1 MADRNGFEYIIQ
13 KGDSL
18 SNIAKKYF
26 IADWEVLYFHDE
38 NAQFRKNNP
47 DYNKIRVGDKLF
59 IPSVFSL
66 VTESGPESCAVKP
79 GNMVFFDAHMHIQSN
94 NCVPLTL
101 QWGLTKRTVNIR
113 LEGAREPLT
122 ILAGIGAKRM
132 GQIGGYPSDII
143 ASIYYGIDEKAPS
156 IFWKKLCPAIPV
168 IEWGSKILTLDS
180 GIKLLAQKSGET
192 EEAFESKTHYYYT
205 NNSVERI
212 AVCHLMDMSY
222 SHFWG
227 RIGLP
232 IYLPLENSGV
242 YINDFISGGITVAL
256 GHPEPCAQFTSVTEA
271 TVFSAPLQGW
281 AHLFPKKLPDD
292 KFSFKEQYNN
302 YIQTKISMPN
312 SIHPTSESFIRFSN
326 DPETR
331 SLDSVLIQKEFIHIV
346 EDLPKKELQLFEDYK
361 KQIIRSINAAMT
373 YPMKLLPFYHYDPR
387 RHVLKQQRS
396 LLIENII
403 DKHAFYRLSNA
414 MPYLYLTPDKEMN
427 DRSFI
432 SHILDDLRDNAK
444 ACDDL
449 FLYPTSKNGVFW
461 GVKVY
466 PRLGF
471 APDDF
476 TQYPQ
481 LKEMFTVCAKNDI
494 PVTSHCSRGPMCIA
508 DYVNYSRYGEQNQ
521 AAPKAI
527 SENLIKYKEHEFW
540 FADSFTSAA
549 NWEQVII
556 ACPDLKIDL
565 AHFGGLDIWEMM
577 GSIESF
583 SGLFEDIEKKYK
595 SNPDKLPKED
605 KLYGSDEEK
614 IEQLANLYFTWVQ
627 RTAILVELSKN
638 VYTDLACFAMDDKSK
653 KGNNDVSKMELIAKN
668 LAFLIDTYPKLKDRI
683 LIGSDWYMAEFG
695 GTKGVGI
702 YFARMFEM
710 LGMVSKL
717 VKSKFDAWHQF
728 TVINPLNFLGLWIDG
743 GNIDIVKCENYVKRL
758 SMWVGDDLFKKHCK
772 KIMSIEDIEIA
783 GKQQI
788 NFLKGISLIKDAD
801 EMKDEHDELLI
812 YE

>member
-38 NAQFRKNNP
+38 NAQFRKSNP

-168 IEWGSKILTLDS
+168 IEWGSKVLTLDS

-256 GHPEPCAQFTSVTEA
+256 GHSEPSAQFTSVTEA
-271 TVFSAPLQGW
+271 TVLSAPLQGW
-281 AHLFPKKLPDD
+281 AHLFPKKLPGD

-302 YIQTKISMPN
+302 YMQTKISMPN
-312 SIHPTSESFIRFSN
+312 SIHPTSESFILFSN
-326 DPETR
+326 DPAMR
-331 SLDSVLIQKEFIHIV
+331 SLNAGLIQKEFIHIV
-346 EDLPKKELQLFEDYK
+346 EDLPKKEMQLFENYYQQK
-361 KQIIRSINAAMT
+361 IRSINAAMAN
-373 YPMKLLPFYHYDPR
+373 PLKLLPFYHFDPR
-387 RHVLKQQRS
+387 RHVPKSRRTQILD
-396 LLIENII
+396 NISGS
-403 DKHAFYRLSNA
+403 HAFYRLSKEKS
-414 MPYLYLTPDKEMN
+414 YLQLIPDSMLN
-427 DRSFI
+427 DRAYLASI
-432 SHILDDLRDNAK
+432 IDSLNDNTDAYNE
-444 ACDDL
+444 L
-449 FLYPTSKNGVFW
+449 FFHPSSKKGVFW

-476 TQYPQ
+476 TLYPQ
-481 LKEMFTVCAKNDI
+481 LKEMFTECEMNNI
-494 PVTSHCSRGPMCIA
+494 PITSHCSRGPMCIA
-508 DYVNYSRYGEQNQ
+508 DYVNYSRYGEKNHN
-521 AAPKAI
+521 APKAV
-527 SENLIKYKEHEFW
+527 SENTIKYKEHEFW

-549 NWEQVII
+549 NWEQVIKV
-556 ACPDLKIDL
+556 CPDLKIDL

-595 SNPDKLPKED
+595 SNPDKLPKEE
-605 KLYGSDEEK
+605 KLYGSEGGK

-627 RTAILVELSKN
+627 RTAILVQSSKN
-638 VYTDLACFAMDDKSK
+638 VYTDLACFAMADKSK
-653 KGNNDVSKMELIAKN
+653 KGKNGASKMELIAKN
-668 LAFLIDTYPKLKDRI
+668 LAYLITTYPKLKERI
-683 LIGSDWYMAEFG
+683 IIGSDWYMAEYG
-695 GTKGVGI
+695 GTEGVGI

-710 LGMVSKL
+710 LRMVSEL
-717 VKSKFDAWHQF
+717 VNPQFDAWHQF

-743 GNIDIVKCENYVKRL
+743 GCIDVEMCEKYVKRL
-758 SMWVGDDLFKKHCK
+758 PIWLNNKDLIKYCK
-772 KIMSIEDIEIA
+772 KILSKEKIDIA
-783 GKQQI
+783 GRRQI
-788 NFLKGISLIKDAD
+788 DFLKGISKIQTAN
-801 EMKDEHDELLI
+801 EMIGENGELLI
-812 YE
+812 SE